1 MPLSPIHPLHV
12 YCVQGLLDIG
22 KLQPGETLVVS
33 GAAGATGSIVC
44 QIGKQKGAKVY
55 AIAGSQ
61 EKCDWLEK
69 ELGVDKALNYKSPT
83 FFNDYKKHVGYFDV
97 YFDNVGGEILDFSLT
112 RMKKNARVVLCG
124 GCGQYM
130 GMVSGLMIVSQVASL
145 IIVNEF
151 KCRKRDQLLMQSS
164 TDGKPKGL
172 AGYLNLIS
180 QRAKMEGFIMYVRLN
195 RLLCVIC

>member
-1 MPLSPIHPLHV
+1 MLLVPLSFVTPHV
-12 YCVQGLLDIG
+12 CCPQGLLDVG

-83 FFNDYKKHVGYFDV
+83 FLGDYKKHVGYFDV

-112 RMKKNARVVLCG
+112 RMKKNARIVLCG
-124 GCGQYM
+124 EYTLFKGAKTC
-130 GMVSGLMIVSQVASL
+130 LIVA
-145 IIVNEF
+145 F
-151 KCRKRDQLLMQSS
+151 P
-164 TDGKPKGL
+164 G
-172 AGYLNLIS
+172 AIS
-180 QRAKMEGFIMYVRLN
+180 DYSESIHTT
-195 RLLCVIC
+195 